1 MRPDTGGWD
10 GPWLSIVIF
19 IVSEMEIKRGLC
31 AVSPTK
37 IYRQSVMCCLQG
49 VSHKIF
55 QSMLSWTHSS
65 EKRIYR
71 ISPRNIFFILMLTL
85 CHDLS
90 SELVNIVSMTGVM
103 CFGLESRESEGNT
116 IIFIRHINYQ
126 SGIRD
131 RGPRPDLIGPV
142 CYMRKYIS
150 QLDNALMPSFVL
162 SSANDH
168 DHQKIAAH

>member
-1 MRPDTGGWD
+1 
-10 GPWLSIVIF
+10 
-19 IVSEMEIKRGLC
+19 
-31 AVSPTK
+31 
-37 IYRQSVMCCLQG
+37 
-49 VSHKIF
+49 
-55 QSMLSWTHSS
+55 
-65 EKRIYR
+65 
-71 ISPRNIFFILMLTL
+71 MLTL

-126 SGIRD
+126 SGTRD